1 MAAAATDSIRA
12 DDGFVRL
19 AASVPLRAGADAV
32 ADVLERG
39 VSGWEER
46 PGLDG
51 IRRYAVDLRLRLG
64 GPGAALS
71 TFRKAALVD
80 IGAIERGAGVH
91 EVEIQWRA
99 ATAAPLFP
107 VFAGLL
113 RIGPDELTVSGL
125 YAPPGG
131 FVGRIADRALLHVAA
146 TGTARWLLGEIQ
158 REALAARP

>member
-1 MAAAATDSIRA
+1 MAAAADLTRT

-19 AASVPLRAGADAV
+19 AASVPLRADADAV
-32 ADVLERG
+32 AATLERG
-39 VSGWEER
+39 VAGWEER

-80 IGAIERGAGVH
+80 IGAIRRGVDAH

-107 VFAGLL
+107 VFSGVLH
-113 RIGPDELTVSGL
+113 IGPDELSISGL

-131 FVGRIADRALLHVAA
+131 AVGLIADRALLHVAA

-158 REALAARP
+158 RHAREDRD

>member
-1 MAAAATDSIRA
+1 MAAAVDLPRA
-12 DDGFVRL
+12 DEGFVRL
-19 AASVPLRAGADAV
+19 AASVPLRGDADAV
-32 ADVLERG
+32 ATLLERG
-39 VSGWEER
+39 VPGWEER
-46 PGLDG
+46 PGLEG

-64 GPGAALS
+64 GPGSTLS

-80 IGAIERGAGVH
+80 IGVIQRGADAY

-107 VFAGLL
+107 VFSGLL
-113 RIGPDELTVSGL
+113 RIGPDELSTTGL

-158 REALAARP
+158 REALAVRA